1 MFLFGLWSNSQNQL
15 VGSDDPGRIF
25 RHFPQQSAST
35 SSRNSQLRVL
45 VGALSLLTLQL
56 QGCDAMAT
64 DMLEIP
70 YVFTAAW
77 IGLLGAYLLWMSQC
91 THVRKGTP
99 DSPSFD
105 SMDGSDD
112 ADTASIMTEATED
125 TDDFPAFSPEGMI
138 SWMFERCNR
147 RYEDATQAGDTVRAQ
162 AYNQRRAL
170 LAVFMNFIGAANDS
184 DRDQATE
191 MLNTIDDISSH
202 ENSPTKDMNEGEDN
216 RSHRMRLGHLA
227 LVNLGPHGHTTPRL
241 QLGWFYNLT

>member
-1 MFLFGLWSNSQNQL
+1 
-15 VGSDDPGRIF
+15 
-25 RHFPQQSAST
+25 
-35 SSRNSQLRVL
+35 
-45 VGALSLLTLQL
+45 
-56 QGCDAMAT
+56 
-64 DMLEIP
+64 
-70 YVFTAAW
+70 
-77 IGLLGAYLLWMSQC
+77 MSQC

-105 SMDGSDD
+105 FMDGSDD

-125 TDDFPAFSPEGMI
+125 TDDFSAFSPEGMI

-147 RYEDATQAGDTVRAQ
+147 CYENATQAGDTVRAQ

-170 LAVFMNFIGAANDS
+170 LADFMNFIGAANDS

-216 RSHRMRLGHLA
+216 RCETWPPGLGEST
-227 LVNLGPHGHTTPRL
+227 GPHGHTTPRL

>member
-1 MFLFGLWSNSQNQL
+1 MS
-15 VGSDDPGRIF
+15 
-25 RHFPQQSAST
+25 
-35 SSRNSQLRVL
+35 
-45 VGALSLLTLQL
+45 
-56 QGCDAMAT
+56 T

-99 DSPSFD
+99 D
-105 SMDGSDD
+105 
-112 ADTASIMTEATED
+112 
-125 TDDFPAFSPEGMI
+125 MI

-147 RYEDATQAGDTVRAQ
+147 RYEDATQAGDTVRAH

-170 LAVFMNFIGAANDS
+170 LADFMNFIGAANDS
-184 DRDQATE
+184 ERDQATE

-216 RSHRMRLGHLA
+216 RSH
-227 LVNLGPHGHTTPRL
+227 
-241 QLGWFYNLT
+241 